1 MMENSDLKE
10 LINIFLEK
18 NNLKEGV
25 TNVDISNAWFKMMK
39 NGVANYTQ
47 EVKLRN
53 KILYIKLSSPALKQ
67 ELSYGKQKLIDMI
80 NTRFKIKSWK
90 KLCLL
95 KNLIFPKVKIRL
107 DNCIF
112 ITITPMNCIFT
123 N

>member
-1 MMENSDLKE
+1 MKNNDLKE
-10 LINIFLEK
+10 LFNIFLEK

-80 NTRFKIKSWK
+80 NTRFKS
-90 KLCLL
+90 
-95 KNLIFPKVKIRL
+95 KIVEK
-107 DNCIF
+107 
-112 ITITPMNCIFT
+112 ITFY
-123 N
+123 

>member
-80 NTRFKIKSWK
+80 NTRFK
-90 KLCLL
+90 
-95 KNLIFPKVKIRL
+95 NKIVEK
-107 DNCIF
+107 IMF
-112 ITITPMNCIFT
+112 Y
-123 N
+123 

>member
-1 MMENSDLKE
+1 MENSDLKE

-53 KILYIKLSSPALKQ
+53 KILYIKLSSPALKE
-67 ELSYGKQKLIDMI
+67 ELSYGKEKLIKLI
-80 NTRFKIKSWK
+80 NERLKENVVEKII
-90 KLCLL
+90 L
-95 KNLIFPKVKIRL
+95 N
-107 DNCIF
+107 
-112 ITITPMNCIFT
+112 
-123 N
+123 